1 MMRPR
6 DPLEP
11 WLIAAAVAVGLLS
24 LALSVVVVIDRIEA
38 G

>member
-1 MMRPR
+1 MKRPR
-6 DPLEP
+6 DPIEP

-24 LALSVVVVIDRIEA
+24 LVLSVVVVIDRVEA